1 LSAAA
6 RATSVPTAVA
16 RLLLL
21 VVVATFPTLAAW
33 TYFVVWAHTP
43 WMKVLYAASKVVQAA
58 LPLLGWWALN
68 MERRPAR
75 GSAAEFPSQA
85 ARPGAALAG
94 LISGGAI
101 GGVVLAAFA
110 GPLPAWLPFT
120 EIARNIHERLVDLG
134 AATPLR
140 FLLLALGL
148 SVAHSLFEEYYWR
161 WFLFGQ
167 LQPRM
172 PLPAA
177 LALSGLAFASHHW
190 IVVDSFLGGQHRL
203 AVTLP
208 LTLTVAV
215 GGAWWAWLFRR
226 HRSLLAPWLSH
237 LLVDGALMA
246 VGWQLV
252 KHAL

>member
-1 LSAAA
+1 MAPAPRIRFAAA
-6 RATSVPTAVA
+6 RW
-16 RLLLL
+16 LLL
-21 VVVATFPTLAAW
+21 VAVAFFPTVAAW

-43 WMKVLYAASKVVQAA
+43 WMKVLYAVSKVVQAV
-58 LPLLGWWALN
+58 LPLLGWWVLR
-68 MERRPAR
+68 MQRLPAW
-75 GSAAEFPSQA
+75 A
-85 ARPGAALAG
+85 ARPGAAAAG
-94 LISGGAI
+94 IFSGAAI
-101 GGVVLAAFA
+101 GGLVLALLA
-110 GPLPAWLPFT
+110 GPLPAWLPLA
-120 EIARNIHERLVDLG
+120 EVARRIHERLVDLS

-148 SVAHSLFEEYYWR
+148 SVVHSLFEEYYWR

-167 LQPRM
+167 LQLRM

-177 LALSGLAFASHHW
+177 LTLAGLAFAAHHW
-190 IVVDSFLGGQHRL
+190 IVVDSFLGGEHRL

-208 LTLTVAV
+208 LTLSVAV
-215 GGAWWAWLFRR
+215 GGVWWGWLFQR

>member
-1 LSAAA
+1 M
-6 RATSVPTAVA
+6 AVA

-21 VVVATFPTLAAW
+21 VVAASFPTFAAL

-58 LPLLGWWALN
+58 LPLLGWWALG
-68 MERRPAR
+68 MERRP
-75 GSAAEFPSQA
+75 GWA
-85 ARPGAALAG
+85 ARPSGRSRAALAG

-110 GPLPAWLPFT
+110 GPLPAWLPLA
-120 EIARNIHERLVDLG
+120 EVARRIHERLVDLG

-148 SVAHSLFEEYYWR
+148 SVVHSLFEEYYWR
-161 WFLFGQ
+161 WFFFGQ
-167 LQPRM
+167 LQLRL

-177 LALSGLAFASHHW
+177 LTLAGLAFASHHW
-190 IVVDSFLGGQHRL
+190 IVVDSFLGGEHRL

-208 LTLTVAV
+208 LTLTVAA
-215 GGAWWAWLFRR
+215 GGAWWGWLFQR

-252 KHAL
+252 KSAM